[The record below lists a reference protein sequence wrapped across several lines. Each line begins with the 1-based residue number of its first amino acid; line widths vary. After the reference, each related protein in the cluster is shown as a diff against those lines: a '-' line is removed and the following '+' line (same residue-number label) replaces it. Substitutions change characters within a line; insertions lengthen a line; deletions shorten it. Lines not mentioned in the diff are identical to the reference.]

1 MRRLLFTHLLLLV
14 EHRLRT
20 AAPGAGPQ
28 PVLVE
33 GVVALVEGKGQW
45 GFSWCVWGV
54 ADYK

>member
-1 MRRLLFTHLLLLV
+1 MRHLLFTHLLLV